1 MLLFQR
7 GDARTRPHLAH
18 TARVFLDQP
27 PYKQSFIFD
36 VSELNIHKD
45 SRNTVI
51 LHTKCPLGPSL
62 ALSRHGTYVARVED
76 GHSVTA
82 LVLRPAAQ
90 RRWNVES
97 AATGAALA
105 GGGRPSS
112 RAHSPPLRPP
122 LYLAPVIFEPTIAS
136 QLRFLK
142 GNWLSCPARVHAC
155 RCNGHRRE
163 QLN

>member
-1 MLLFQR
+1 MNSGSPSPAIDGLLSGLGAGLRLLDFFFYFLLL
-7 GDARTRPHLAH
+7 G
-18 TARVFLDQP
+18 ARVF
-27 PYKQSFIFD
+27 FF
-36 VSELNIHKD
+36 VRH
-45 SRNTVI
+45 V
-51 LHTKCPLGPSL
+51 GSL
-62 ALSRHGTYVARVED
+62 FNVARVED

-105 GGGRPSS
+105 GGGRRSC

-142 GNWLSCPARVHAC
+142 GTNCPARPAYPLAGATAQGRGSRPASLADHNRLSDQRAAYE
-155 RCNGHRRE
+155 G
-163 QLN
+163 